1 MSGSSAPLEVRTRNI
16 SSTDEQKK
24 TLQPSFKDSNS
35 NTKNDNFLEKLEKD
49 ISSDDEKK
57 DKYLWRD
64 LVAYWFLGLTN
75 NYGYVVML
83 TAAHDILKEITGV
96 NIIELHVE

>member
-24 TLQPSFKDSNS
+24 TLQPSSDDSNS
-35 NTKNDNFLEKLEKD
+35 NTINENSLEKLEKD
-49 ISSDDEKK
+49 ISTDDEKK

-96 NIIELHVE
+96 NITKLRVQ